1 MQLILNTKPKK
12 PIVVCGFPG
21 FGFVGTI
28 STEFLISHLKAVSI
42 GHFSSNELSPIAAI
56 HQGKIIQPIEIY
68 YDKKTNIVI
77 VHALTQVHGKEWEIA
92 NAIEDLSKQIDAKEV
107 ICLEGIGNPTL
118 TEGEPRSFIFS
129 EKDKKSK
136 LVKLSEGIVM
146 GVTGALVLKSKA
158 LPITCIFAE
167 TNTAT
172 PDSRAS
178 AKIIESLD
186 AYLGLKIPFEPL
198 LKKAQEFEGK
208 IKGIVDKTK
217 KVKEQQEEKGAYYMG

>member
-1 MQLILNTKPKK
+1 MKLVLSTKPKK
-12 PIVVCGFPG
+12 PIILCGFPG

-28 STEFLISHLKAVSI
+28 TTEFLISHLSAKSI
-42 GHFSSNELSPIAAI
+42 GYFSSSELSPIAAI

-77 VHALTQVHGKEWEIA
+77 VHALTQVNGKEWDIA
-92 NAIEDLSKQIDAKEV
+92 SAIEELSSQLNAKEV
-107 ICLEGIGNPTL
+107 ICLEGIGNPNL
-118 TEGEPRSFIFS
+118 TQGEPKSFIFS
-129 EKDKKSK
+129 NKDRKSK
-136 LVKLSEGIVM
+136 LVKLTEGIVM
-146 GVTGALVLKSKA
+146 GVTGALVLKSNI

-167 TNTAT
+167 TSSAT

-186 AYLGLKIPFEPL
+186 NYLGLKIPYEPL
-198 LKKAQEFEGK
+198 LKKAQQFEGK

-217 KVKEQQEEKGAYYMG
+217 KIKEQQEEKETYYMG

>member
-1 MQLILNTKPKK
+1 MKLILNLKPKRAT
-12 PIVVCGFPG
+12 IVCGFPG

-28 STEFLISHLKAVSI
+28 STEFLISHLNAKSI

-77 VHALTQVHGKEWEIA
+77 VHALTQVQGKEWDIA
-92 NAIEDLSKQIDAKEV
+92 NAIEELSKQINAKEV

-118 TEGEPRSFIFS
+118 TEQEPRSFIFS
-129 EKDKKSK
+129 GKDKKSK
-136 LVKLSEGIVM
+136 LTKLTEGIVM
-146 GVTGALVLKSKA
+146 GVTGALILKSNV

-178 AKIIESLD
+178 AKIVESLD
-186 AYLGLKIPFEPL
+186 NYLGLKIPYEPL
-198 LKKAQEFEGK
+198 LKKAQQFEGK
-208 IKGIVDKTK
+208 IKGIVENTQKI
-217 KVKEQQEEKGAYYMG
+217 KEQQEEKGTYYMG